1 MVNAKA
7 KPNDIGGPE
16 GCGKRQLLLQ
26 KSFNNSENNC
36 GELMTWLN
44 NKTQKSVHLAGI
56 TSFSQNMMCSRQKKE
71 KEKVRHIMGK
81 LL

>member
-44 NKTQKSVHLAGI
+44 NNTPKSVIWQELLPFPSIWCALV
-56 TSFSQNMMCSRQKKE
+56 RQSE
-71 KEKVRHIMGK
+71 KRKFAT
-81 LL
+81 

>member
-7 KPNDIGGPE
+7 KTNDIGGPE

-36 GELMTWLN
+36 GKLMTWLN
-44 NKTQKSVHLAGI
+44 NNTPKSVHLAGI
-56 TSFSQNMMCSRQKKE
+56 TSFSQHMVRSR
-71 KEKVRHIMGK
+71 
-81 LL
+81 